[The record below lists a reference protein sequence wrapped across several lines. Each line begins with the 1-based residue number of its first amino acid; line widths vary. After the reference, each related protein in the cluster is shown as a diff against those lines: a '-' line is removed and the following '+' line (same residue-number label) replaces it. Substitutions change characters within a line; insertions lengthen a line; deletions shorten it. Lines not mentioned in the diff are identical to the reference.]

1 MQTAEA
7 PDLRYPVGRYRPP
20 ETITEAQRREWI
32 ETLASAPAKFRM
44 AVAGLRAEQLDTPYR
59 PGGWTIRQVIHHVP
73 DSHMNSYMRFRLA
86 LTEDEPTI
94 KPYHENLWAEL
105 PDAKS
110 SPIEPSLELLAALH
124 DRWVTLLRAMTAEQ
138 FQRKFR
144 HPEIG
149 LINLEWTLGLYDW
162 HCRHHLAHIEN
173 LKARM
178 GW

>member
-7 PDLRYPVGRYRPP
+7 QDLRYPVGRYRPP
-20 ETITEAQRREWI
+20 EAITEQHRREWI
-32 ETLASAPAKFRM
+32 ETLANAPAKYRA
-44 AVAGLRAEQLDTPYR
+44 AVEGLSDEQLDTPYR

-86 LTEDEPTI
+86 LTEDQPAI
-94 KPYHENLWAEL
+94 RAYHEDLWAEL

-110 SPIEPSLELLAALH
+110 SPIAPSLELLDALH
-124 DRWVTLLRAMTAEQ
+124 RRWVALLRAMTAEQ
-138 FQRKFR
+138 YRKEFR
-144 HPEIG
+144 HSEIG
-149 LINLEWTLGLYDW
+149 LISLEWTLGLYNW
-162 HCRHHLAHIEN
+162 HCHHHLAHIEN